1 MVKTF
6 ILKLIGSKTKW
17 IKVTFI
23 LVNNVMKTDLKMEK
37 QQSEIDTSLEPS
49 LNTKWG
55 KKKIF
60 HVIRTGINVST
71 ELSPLDWTEGY
82 ANHIFPNEETKSR
95 WKFT

>member
-1 MVKTF
+1 
-6 ILKLIGSKTKW
+6 
-17 IKVTFI
+17 
-23 LVNNVMKTDLKMEK
+23 MKTDLKMEK

-71 ELSPLDWTEGY
+71 ELSPLD
-82 ANHIFPNEETKSR
+82 
-95 WKFT
+95 